1 MSDICAEKHRRV
13 DDRIDNHET
22 RLNNHG
28 ERIDRLE
35 QYRSRA
41 EVQVE
46 QLCKQIK
53 SLVKA
58 MWWAM
63 GLAVSTLLGF
73 FVWYVQNIGK
83 P

>member
-73 FVWYVQNIGK
+73 FVWYVQTIGR
-83 P
+83 